1 MLDAISR
8 ILKAEW
14 QCVKG
19 GVSVKRRKILTVMA
33 ATFPDNVREVI
44 LNFIMADLKNRIEL
58 AFSWLY
64 EEYCLLQ
71 GFTRHSYIKT
81 EHKPDHAY
89 NKLFSQ
95 LVAGTIA
102 KKETKEK
109 VILLRRIYLESP
121 ILPDDSITNLISMCE
136 LEEMSFH
143 CLELVKD
150 LAVRRPTR
158 RSRFLNILLT
168 YSVHENGAL
177 RERALESVI
186 SLYVTH
192 KVLTNKVDEFAL
204 EWLKFLEAEKPPAQ
218 MFSAEYGR
226 PEAVL
231 IWNEDLIK
239 ICLTVV
245 LALMPYHEDMI
256 HNLSEVYIVA
266 TSDIKRIILRAVEA
280 PVKKMGPDNAQILKL
295 IEQCPKGVETLIT
308 RIVHTLTEK
317 SSPTLELVS
326 RVRELYQNKV
336 NDVRILIP
344 VLSGLTKSEILAALP
359 KFLKLNPVVVKE
371 VFNRLLGVGPEF
383 SSQTIPVTPNEI
395 LLALHTIDISKCELK
410 YVVKATSM
418 CLAEKDVYTQDVLA
432 SCLQQLVE
440 ITPLPTL
447 LMRTVIQSLTLYT
460 RLTTFVVNLLQ
471 RLILKQVWK
480 YKVIWDGFLKCC
492 QRLKPQSYPVLIQL
506 PLAQLQDTLTQ
517 CPDLRQPLVEYA
529 EAINQNQGGHISQ
542 QIMDVLTGNSQD
554 VFVTDES
561 LGYIQIE
568 NIKKEKED
576 YVEMPT
582 PTRGQPLPPGED

>member
-1 MLDAISR
+1 MIYFVL
-8 ILKAEW
+8 
-14 QCVKG
+14 
-19 GVSVKRRKILTVMA
+19 
-33 ATFPDNVREVI
+33 FP
-44 LNFIMADLKNRIEL
+44 
-58 AFSWLY
+58 
-64 EEYCLLQ
+64 
-71 GFTRHSYIKT
+71 
-81 EHKPDHAY
+81 
-89 NKLFSQ
+89 
-95 LVAGTIA
+95 
-102 KKETKEK
+102 
-109 VILLRRIYLESP
+109 
-121 ILPDDSITNLISMCE
+121 
-136 LEEMSFH
+136 
-143 CLELVKD
+143 
-150 LAVRRPTR
+150 
-158 RSRFLNILLT
+158 
-168 YSVHENGAL
+168 
-177 RERALESVI
+177 
-186 SLYVTH
+186 
-192 KVLTNKVDEFAL
+192 
-204 EWLKFLEAEKPPAQ
+204 
-218 MFSAEYGR
+218 
-226 PEAVL
+226 
-231 IWNEDLIK
+231 
-239 ICLTVV
+239 
-245 LALMPYHEDMI
+245 DMI

-359 KFLKLNPVVVKE
+359 KFLKLNPVIVKE

-418 CLAEKDVYTQDVLA
+418 CLAEKDFYTQDVLA

-554 VFVTDES
+554 VFVTVS
-561 LGYIQIE
+561 KGFCIPIFSFH
-568 NIKKEKED
+568 
-576 YVEMPT
+576 
-582 PTRGQPLPPGED
+582 